1 MERPDLSGVPE
12 AVQDYIDYLEQTLLQ
27 LQAGAA
33 KTSSTPEPDE
43 PPTTINVITISAS
56 GMAKRT
62 PRHLYGRQRRG
73 GMGVFD
79 IELPDDDRPAL
90 LALADETDHLLL
102 FTDQGRAFRLAVGAV
117 PETAVRGR
125 GIFLP
130 DKLPFRP
137 GERIIAALPA
147 DKGHQVALVSKR
159 GWVRL
164 VHKVRLGS
172 SLIPGMSFFD
182 TGKHGAVVA
191 ACWTNG
197 QQQLLMATR
206 QGLGIRFLETQV
218 HQQGTLGLRVEPG
231 DEVVAVTAVTDDSAV
246 FLLSDDGKGTLR
258 QMEGFRINKSPG
270 AGGKVAMK
278 TETLVA
284 AVAAANEDDLFV
296 ISTLGKMI
304 RFRADEIPAK
314 TGVVQGVNCMTL
326 RNDVVT
332 ATAVAH
338 L

>member
-1 MERPDLSGVPE
+1 MERPDLSDVPDI
-12 AVQDYIDYLEQTLLQ
+12 VQDYIDYLEQTLLQ
-27 LQAGAA
+27 LQAGN
-33 KTSSTPEPDE
+33 TPFTPEPEPDE
-43 PPTTINVITISAS
+43 PPTTVNVITISAA
-56 GMAKRT
+56 GVAKRT

-79 IELPDDDRPAL
+79 IDLPDDDRPAV

-102 FTDQGRAFRLAVGAV
+102 FTDQGRAFRLAVGVV
-117 PETAVRGR
+117 PKTAVHARGTS
-125 GIFLP
+125 LL
-130 DKLPFRP
+130 DKLPFRT

-206 QGLGIRFLETQV
+206 HGLGIRFLETQV

-231 DEVVAVTAVTDDSAV
+231 DEVVTVTAVTDDSAV

-258 QMEGFRINKSPG
+258 QMEGLRINKSPG

-278 TETLVA
+278 TETLVT
-284 AVAAANEDDLFV
+284 AVAAANEDDLFI
-296 ISTLGKMI
+296 ISTLGKII

-332 ATAVAH
+332 ATAVAQP
-338 L
+338 